1 MSKLMEVRE
10 MSTIVVAAADLDD
23 RIAAAFGDDVKS
35 DDVKALIVEAETAS
49 LASGEAAEQARGRAL
64 DPALTANDVAEAR
77 RQMEDAAFRRERL
90 QTAVSRLQE
99 RLKEVRAQEEDQRRR
114 IAFKKAKA
122 ERDRLAAEL
131 KAIYPPIEAQF
142 RDLMTRIDANDK
154 EIEYINAHVLPR
166 GAERL
171 LVAELVARGLRGF
184 VENSVEAVRITR
196 DLRLPAFRFD
206 QHDAYAWPPR
216 EVSAAVLGVIPG
228 PKLKRDNAA

>member
-10 MSTIVVAAADLDD
+10 MSTIVVAASDLDD

-114 IAFKKAKA
+114 IAYKKAKA
-122 ERDRLAAEL
+122 ERDKLAAEL

-166 GAERL
+166 DAERL
-171 LVAELVARGLRGF
+171 LVAELVARGLMGF

-206 QHDAYAWPPR
+206 RHDPYAWPRSRP
-216 EVSAAVLGVIPG
+216 SLLIASPTKGHAA
-228 PKLKRDNAA
+228 A